1 MPDARGK
8 NPALV
13 EVLAG
18 GLRAEF
24 GLADDEAIRIA
35 RNMVRWIG
43 KLAGGDVF
51 YCPKTVKLDRIR
63 RREAIRREFNGRNR
77 DELCRRYRISRS
89 TFYSIIGGRAR

>member
-43 KLAGGDVF
+43 KLAGGDVS
-51 YCPKTVKLDRIR
+51 R
-63 RREAIRREFNGRNR
+63 R
-77 DELCRRYRISRS
+77 
-89 TFYSIIGGRAR
+89 